1 MKKVLLVALLGLGAV
16 CLNGANLTSEQ
27 FKQLAVSCLGDENK
41 ISCQKFIYNGLLS
54 VEQCDKTNCAG
65 IGSAY
70 RIVGD
75 YEQTIKY
82 YQRAGKLGDGIGYNN
97 LGTLYERGLGVKQ
110 NFFEAFKFYKKACEL
125 NVRACYNLAVAY
137 HNGTGTKQDFANAKR
152 HYESACDASEGS
164 ACTNLGVL
172 YAYGQGVKQD
182 KSSAKKYHRKGC
194 NLGDKVGCDNY
205 RILNNQ
211 GVN

>member
-1 MKKVLLVALLGLGAV
+1 MGYFL
-16 CLNGANLTSEQ
+16 Q
-27 FKQLAVSCLGDENK
+27 
-41 ISCQKFIYNGLLS
+41 
-54 VEQCDKTNCAG
+54 
-65 IGSAY
+65 
-70 RIVGD
+70 
-75 YEQTIKY
+75 IKY
-82 YQRAGKLGDGIGYNN
+82 EFQIKLKPFC
-97 LGTLYERGLGVKQ
+97 E
-110 NFFEAFKFYKKACEL
+110 FYKKACEL

-152 HYESACDASEGS
+152 HYESVCDANEGS